1 MIDFEAGRKIAFTIW
16 RKFACRLDLDDLKA
30 QSALLMLQGKSGPE
44 LHFDL
49 FDYARY
55 EYRRR
60 PIQFP
65 KHDPSYRWRPA
76 CCFVRLAVD
85 RLPLRQSKAVRL
97 VYFEDYLRVEAAME
111 MGVTKGEVT
120 HLMHKAFNNLRQT
133 FQSYLT

>member
-16 RKFACRLDLDDLKA
+16 RKWACRLDLDDLKA
-30 QSALLMLQGKSGPE
+30 QSALLMLNGKQGAE

-49 FDYARY
+49 FDYAEK

-76 CCFVRLAVD
+76 CCFVRRAVD
-85 RLPLRQSKAVRL
+85 QLPLRQSKVVKL

-120 HLMHKAFNNLRQT
+120 HLMHKAFDKLREQ
-133 FQSYLT
+133 FGAAA

>member
-30 QSALLMLQGKSGPE
+30 QSALLMLQGKAGPE

-60 PIQFP
+60 PYQFP